1 MLAGKIGYFRA
12 TAHPEA
18 ADWRT
23 RVIANGGTVSASTF
37 AAVEAFCRA
46 VDTAGIR
53 SRLFRVNLFSGTGL
67 AAALVPLYRG
77 QSLGGTQFG
86 NATDTNNNFVAGD
99 YVETGST
106 GGLTGNGSNKR
117 LQTGMNMVAAG
128 IAHTDTHASWYQR
141 SQNTTNAT
149 TVGTFGGEA
158 AQASFGALA
167 QGQFN
172 ALFYRSG
179 GASNC
184 GIENATW
191 SGANRSGH
199 ILCQRTNNDA
209 KVYRNGVDLNFP
221 VTMTNTN
228 NWSVTSPGAPS
239 VFARNRA
246 DAGNIGDQFLAAT
259 LQGYSIGTSFTATQA
274 AAFSSAVVAFQTALG
289 RN

>member
-18 ADWRT
+18 ASWRT

-37 AAVEAFCRA
+37 AAVETFCRA

-53 SRLFRVNLFSGTGL
+53 SRLSRVNLFCGTGL

-77 QSLGGTQFG
+77 TSLGGTQFG
-86 NATDTNNNFVAGD
+86 NTIDTNSNFVAGD
-99 YVETGST
+99 YVETGTT

-117 LQTGMNMVAAG
+117 LQTGMDMVAAG
-128 IAHTDTHASWYQR
+128 ISHTDTHCSWYSRAQITANN
-141 SQNTTNAT
+141 SPLS
-149 TVGTFGGEA
+149 TFGGQT
-158 AQASFGALA
+158 AQATFGALTF
-167 QGQFN
+167 GGLN
-172 ALFYRSG
+172 LIYYRSG

-184 GIENATW
+184 GIEGAAW

-199 ILCQRTNNDA
+199 LLCQRTNNDA
-209 KVYRNGVDLNFP
+209 KVYRNGVDLNLA
-221 VTMTNTN
+221 VSMTNTN

-246 DAGNIGDQFLAAT
+246 DSGNTGDQFLAAT
-259 LQGYSIGTSFTATQA
+259 LQGYSIGTSFTASQA